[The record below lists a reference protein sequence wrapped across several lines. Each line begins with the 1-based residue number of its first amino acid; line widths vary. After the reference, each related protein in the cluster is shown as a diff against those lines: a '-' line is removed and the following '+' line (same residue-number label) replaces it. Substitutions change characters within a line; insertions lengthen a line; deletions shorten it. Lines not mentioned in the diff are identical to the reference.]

1 MKLKMKSK
9 YALLM
14 MSMLILTGCSR
25 MKVANVQQLDP
36 LLGRTYVY
44 ATITMLVALAFSI
57 LVAQLI
63 AFQPRKDRSYITRR
77 IWSII
82 ICLVSAAGFWLYN
95 QFYVMD
101 TITKDPL
108 QSRFSRTNLAC
119 LGIIIGGYA
128 VIGLIVALVFR
139 KSRFATIFFSKT
151 KTRSKK

>member
-1 MKLKMKSK
+1 MKLKSK
-9 YALLM
+9 DALIM

-25 MKVANVQQLDP
+25 MKVANVQQLEP

-63 AFQPRKDRSYITRR
+63 AFQPRNDRSYITRR

-95 QFYVMD
+95 QFYVMG
-101 TITKDPL
+101 TITKEAL
-108 QSRFSRTNLAC
+108 QDRFAMTNLAC
-119 LGIIIGGYA
+119 LGITIGGYA
-128 VIGLIVALVFR
+128 VLGLVVALVFR
-139 KSRFATIFFSKT
+139 KSKFATVYFKNIDIKN
-151 KTRSKK
+151 